1 MNDKLNAHIQDLH
14 DLLDGHPVD
23 ECTAA
28 SLRQITDELKLSLI
42 RAKENIPVETFNDRF
57 EKEAIE
63 FAEKHPSIA
72 QAIRQVMNTLNSI
85 GI

>member
-14 DLLDGHPVD
+14 DLLDGQPVD

-28 SLRQITDELKLSLI
+28 SLRQITDELEIALA
-42 RAKENIPVETFNDRF
+42 RAEGKVPVETFNDRL

-63 FAEKHPSIA
+63 FAEEHPTIA
-72 QAIRQVMNTLNSI
+72 QTIRQIMNTLNSI